1 MDLIDKST
9 IDLLTPGKLIA
20 QHKYSEP
27 ILAKA
32 ISGKCPACKQSII
45 LTHQHISLYLAIFCQ
60 YCKQRI
66 EL

>member
-32 ISGKCPACKQSII
+32 ISAKCPACKQQII
-45 LTHQHISLYLAIFCQ
+45 VRHDEISLYYAIFCQ
-60 YCKQRI
+60 YCNQKI
-66 EL
+66 TL